1 MISQYNHTMTKLQLS
16 LTDQEE
22 SILSLKAARLG
33 YSVTRYVKFLIS
45 QEAAK
50 TINPDDNLPTFP
62 MSPELEEIGL
72 QALKDHRAGKTTVLE
87 NIEDIGKL

>member
-1 MISQYNHTMTKLQLS
+1 MTKLQLT

-22 SILSLKAARLG
+22 SILALKAARLG

-62 MSPELEEIGL
+62 MSAELEEIGL
-72 QALKDHRAGKTTVLE
+72 QALKDHRAGKT
-87 NIEDIGKL
+87 IEFDSIEELMDL